1 MKTKAILL
9 GTFSLCLL
17 SSFVFAQERKEVEK
31 EVKSVKKEIRK
42 EVRMEE
48 ENGVTTLTISTDDN
62 GVKTEEVYVGAEAEA
77 KLAEMMPQMEVTSE
91 VEERVEESVE
101 IRVDDHS
108 KERQV
113 VIRKSVNGE
122 ETIEVYEGEEADAK
136 IKEIEREAGIEM
148 TEEKVVVQK
157 KTKRS
162 QAKKIEE
169 VDIKE

>member
-17 SSFVFAQERKEVEK
+17 SSSVFAQERKEVEK

-77 KLAEMMPQMEVTSE
+77 KLAEIMPQMEVTSE

-101 IRVDDHS
+101 IRVDDQS

-122 ETIEVYEGEEADAK
+122 EIIEVYEGEEADAK

-157 KTKRS
+157 KAKRS

>member
-62 GVKTEEVYVGAEAEA
+62 GVK
-77 KLAEMMPQMEVTSE
+77 LSL
-91 VEERVEESVE
+91 
-101 IRVDDHS
+101 IH
-108 KERQV
+108 
-113 VIRKSVNGE
+113 I
-122 ETIEVYEGEEADAK
+122 
-136 IKEIEREAGIEM
+136 
-148 TEEKVVVQK
+148 
-157 KTKRS
+157 
-162 QAKKIEE
+162 
-169 VDIKE
+169 